1 MKTHAFYMAR
11 AGRCAAAVVVGA
23 ALCGLV
29 SSSVSTTTGCSSS
42 DTSARVDAVGPD
54 RAQFDAVAP
63 MLVRR
68 CGSID
73 CHGSPYRNMRFY
85 GYGGTRLRDPSAGGS
100 TPEVPARSTA
110 TEIEATYQAVI
121 GLEPEVMRD
130 VVKAGGAGP
139 ERLTIVRKARND
151 EDHKGQQRIKHGD
164 DADRCLLTWLSS
176 SVDVAACNAAGCIDP
191 DSGLVEGQACAQ

>member
-1 MKTHAFYMAR
+1 MKTR
-11 AGRCAAAVVVGA
+11 AVMMGRIRRCAAALVLGA
-23 ALCGLV
+23 ALFGLA
-29 SSSVSTTTGCSSS
+29 SSSVSSTAGCSSP
-42 DTSARVDAVGPD
+42 DTSARVDPIGPD
-54 RAQFDAVAP
+54 RAQFDVVAP

-73 CHGSPYRNMRFY
+73 CHGSPYRNMRMF
-85 GYGGTRLRDPSAGGS
+85 GYGGTRLRDPSTATS
-100 TPEVPARSTA
+100 TPETPPRSTP

-139 ERLTIVRKARND
+139 ERLTLVRKGRND

-164 DADRCLLTWLSS
+164 DADRCLLTWLAS
-176 SVDVAACNAAGCIDP
+176 SVDVAACNAAGCVD
-191 DSGLVEGQACAQ
+191 GGVVEGLGCSE